1 MFMHEPESEVNE
13 QETQFPQNER
23 KKISKRNAS
32 SFYKTHK
39 IFCLD
44 DGGFKKEQ
52 LCFINEVKS
61 SQSTFLPLLSPY
73 KTNFRKDKRF
83 LRNMYRLY

>member
-1 MFMHEPESEVNE
+1 MNRKHSFLKMKE
-13 QETQFPQNER
+13 

-44 DGGFKKEQ
+44 DGGFKKE
-52 LCFINEVKS
+52 
-61 SQSTFLPLLSPY
+61 
-73 KTNFRKDKRF
+73 
-83 LRNMYRLY
+83 